1 MTDTLNAP
9 HVRSVLDRLFE
20 GAAHDDER
28 ELDIDDATFATANA
42 RQRSDILQSVYMP
55 ISEPGGRLLYL
66 LARATRPTTVVEFGT
81 SFGISTLHL
90 AAALADNG
98 SGHLFTTEMSPVK
111 IAAAQANLAEAG
123 LAELATVLPGDAM
136 ETLGSVPGPIE
147 LLFLDG
153 WKDLCLPVLR
163 LLEPRLSPGALV
175 VADDVIDHPN
185 MTDYLAYVRDPV
197 HGYVTLTFPVED
209 GMEISCLTGA

>member
-1 MTDTLNAP
+1 MTDTLNTP
-9 HVRSVLDRLFE
+9 RVRSVLDRLFE

-28 ELDIDDATFATANA
+28 ELDIDAAAFAAANA
-42 RQRSDILQSVYMP
+42 RQRSDILQAVYMP

-66 LARATRPTTVVEFGT
+66 LARATRPGTVVEFGT
-81 SFGISTLHL
+81 SFGISTVHL
-90 AAALADNG
+90 AAAVADNG
-98 SGHLFTTEMSPVK
+98 IGHVLSTEMSPVK

-123 LAELATVLPGDAM
+123 LDKVVTILPGDALQ
-136 ETLGSVPGPIE
+136 TLNPVD

-175 VADDVIDHPN
+175 VADDALGHPN
-185 MTDYLAYVRDPV
+185 LAGYLAYVRDPA
-197 HGYVTLTFPVED
+197 HGYVTLTFPIED
-209 GMEISCLTGA
+209 GMEISCWTGA